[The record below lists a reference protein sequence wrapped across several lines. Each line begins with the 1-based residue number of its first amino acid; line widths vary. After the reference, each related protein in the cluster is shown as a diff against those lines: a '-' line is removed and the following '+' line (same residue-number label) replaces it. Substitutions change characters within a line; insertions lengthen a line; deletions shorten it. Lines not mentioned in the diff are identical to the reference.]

1 MAENDRNDEVIP
13 GRTDQLVVT
22 LQSLTA
28 LAEKRVS
35 HARADCSILF
45 LAIVELLLKEI
56 VDPVGRALYTRTV
69 PRSVAQFVKSCAVR
83 FYLALRKGQISTS
96 SS

>member
-13 GRTDQLVVT
+13 VRTDQFVVT

-45 LAIVELLLKEI
+45 LAIVDLLLKEI
-56 VDPVGRALYTRTV
+56 VDPVGRALYIRE
-69 PRSVAQFVKSCAVR
+69 PRGA
-83 FYLALRKGQISTS
+83 
-96 SS
+96 